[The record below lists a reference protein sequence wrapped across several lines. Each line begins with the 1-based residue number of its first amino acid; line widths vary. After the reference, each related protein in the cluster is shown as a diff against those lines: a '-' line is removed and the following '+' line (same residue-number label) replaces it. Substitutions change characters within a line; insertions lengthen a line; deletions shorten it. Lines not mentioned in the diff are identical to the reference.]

1 MVLLSALPMR
11 MSRNHGQ
18 PSQDDPDAELES
30 LLKHLNPKPLGV
42 DQLDRLGREREK
54 TAILQT
60 NLPGRIQWKRVMP
73 LATVC
78 LLVMCVAALYQFDFR
93 LTRGIPEES
102 FPHTLTNPVAQS
114 DPPSAVPVMPVDT
127 SDGSLLSDRFVPISS
142 RGYLINSSS
151 KGVVDTE
158 EGPKEK
164 LQLQFEDTHHW
175 YDPTTGTNI
184 RFFTPHNEEVIIPLP
199 SH

>member
-1 MVLLSALPMR
+1 
-11 MSRNHGQ
+11 MSGNHNQ
-18 PSQDDPDAELES
+18 PDQDDPDSELES
-30 LLKHLNPKPLGV
+30 LLKRLQPRPLDV
-42 DQLDRLGREREK
+42 DQLDRLGRESEVI
-54 TAILQT
+54 TTSQA

-73 LATVC
+73 LATAC
-78 LLVMCVAALYQFDFR
+78 LLGMCAVALYQFGFR
-93 LTRGIPEES
+93 LTRSIPDKS
-102 FPHTLTNPVAQS
+102 SPPTLTSPLASS
-114 DPPSAVPVMPVDT
+114 DPSSAATAMPADT
-127 SDGSLLSDRFVPISS
+127 SDQSLLSDRFVPISS

-175 YDPTTGTNI
+175 YDPNTGTNI